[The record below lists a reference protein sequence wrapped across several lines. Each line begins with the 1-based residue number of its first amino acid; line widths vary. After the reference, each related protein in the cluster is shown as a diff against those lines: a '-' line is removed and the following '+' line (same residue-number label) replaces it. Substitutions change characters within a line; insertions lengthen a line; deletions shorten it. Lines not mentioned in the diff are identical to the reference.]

1 MKKILGLDLGTASI
15 GWALVSEAEN
25 EKERSKIEKLGVRII
40 HYGDN
45 LKVVDRKSNKLT
57 EPRDPVSDFAG
68 GKGLSSNAGRTQKR
82 GARRN
87 LKRYQIRRAELIRIL
102 KENNF
107 LQDNSL
113 LSENGSGTTFHTLAI
128 RAKATKQQ
136 ITKEEFAK
144 VLLMLNK
151 KRGYKSS
158 RKAKQD
164 DDGTS
169 VNGMEV
175 AIHLYENE
183 LTPGQ
188 YTYTLLKSNEKD
200 IPDYY
205 RSDLQSEFDRIWI
218 FQSKFYPNLL
228 TEELYK
234 DVFGKSKGQT
244 WSILSKALK
253 LESIKQSGKPA
264 EIKLERYLWRN
275 LAVEKEMELEKLS
288 VVFQEINSQINS
300 SSGYLGAISDRSK
313 ELYFKK
319 ITVGEYL
326 FNQIKQNPHTRLKNQ
341 VFYRQD
347 YLDEFNIIWEKQKEF
362 YPELTEQLKSL
373 IRDVVIFYQR
383 RLRSQKHLIS
393 ECRFENHHKVI
404 PKSSPLFQ
412 EFKIW
417 SILNNLELRNIET
430 GERFSL
436 ELENKELLFNE
447 LNIKPKLSSEDI
459 LKLLVNNY
467 KQYEL
472 NYKELEG
479 NRTNAALYDAYFK
492 MFFSED
498 ELSYMQKKSASDINE
513 IISSRFLELGIE
525 TGILFLDYT
534 LEKDDFDKQP
544 LLQLWHLLYSFD
556 GDNSRTGDEK
566 LIQKLTSKFG
576 FSIEN
581 AQIMAKIN
589 FINDYGS
596 LSSKAIRKVMPYL
609 SQGQRYDE
617 ACYLAKYNHSYSLT
631 KEELSNRTLQGRLEL
646 LSKNSL
652 RNPMV
657 EKILNQMVHVV
668 NGIIDDKTLGRPDEI
683 RLELARELKYSAD
696 ERRKMTEGIAKATKE
711 HEEYRKV
718 LENEFGIS
726 KVTRNDL
733 IRYKLWLELEPNGYK
748 TLYTNTYIPKEK
760 LFSKEFDIEHIIPK
774 ARLFDDSFSNKTLAK
789 REINLAKKD
798 ETAYDFLS
806 NYLNKE
812 EFEQYL
818 SRINLLY
825 KNKQISKAKYNKLKM
840 KGDEL
845 PEDFIERDLRNTQ
858 YIAKKANEMLEQVVR
873 TVNTTTGSITD
884 RLRQDWDL
892 VNIMQEINLHKY
904 EKLGLVK
911 LVQGKDGRIEKQI
924 QDWSKRNDHRHHA
937 VDALAVAFT
946 THSHVQYLNN
956 LNARKDSS
964 NKKHA
969 SIIGIEQKY
978 LYRNE
983 KGKLLFKPPMP
994 INVFRE
1000 EAKRQIENIL
1010 ISFKASNKVVTRNMN
1025 KIKIKGKDNYKTQIT
1040 LTPRGQL
1047 HKESFYGS
1055 IKRYANYR

>member
-1 MKKILGLDLGTASI
+1 
-15 GWALVSEAEN
+15 
-25 EKERSKIEKLGVRII
+25 
-40 HYGDN
+40 
-45 LKVVDRKSNKLT
+45 
-57 EPRDPVSDFAG
+57 
-68 GKGLSSNAGRTQKR
+68 
-82 GARRN
+82 
-87 LKRYQIRRAELIRIL
+87 
-102 KENNF
+102 
-107 LQDNSL
+107 
-113 LSENGSGTTFHTLAI
+113 
-128 RAKATKQQ
+128 
-136 ITKEEFAK
+136 
-144 VLLMLNK
+144 
-151 KRGYKSS
+151 
-158 RKAKQD
+158 
-164 DDGTS
+164 
-169 VNGMEV
+169 
-175 AIHLYENE
+175 
-183 LTPGQ
+183 
-188 YTYTLLKSNEKD
+188 
-200 IPDYY
+200 
-205 RSDLQSEFDRIWI
+205 
-218 FQSKFYPNLL
+218 
-228 TEELYK
+228 
-234 DVFGKSKGQT
+234 
-244 WSILSKALK
+244 
-253 LESIKQSGKPA
+253 
-264 EIKLERYLWRN
+264 
-275 LAVEKEMELEKLS
+275 
-288 VVFQEINSQINS
+288 
-300 SSGYLGAISDRSK
+300 
-313 ELYFKK
+313 
-319 ITVGEYL
+319 
-326 FNQIKQNPHTRLKNQ
+326 
-341 VFYRQD
+341 
-347 YLDEFNIIWEKQKEF
+347 
-362 YPELTEQLKSL
+362 
-373 IRDVVIFYQR
+373 
-383 RLRSQKHLIS
+383 
-393 ECRFENHHKVI
+393 
-404 PKSSPLFQ
+404 
-412 EFKIW
+412 
-417 SILNNLELRNIET
+417 
-430 GERFSL
+430 
-436 ELENKELLFNE
+436 
-447 LNIKPKLSSEDI
+447 
-459 LKLLVNNY
+459 
-467 KQYEL
+467 
-472 NYKELEG
+472 
-479 NRTNAALYDAYFK
+479 
-492 MFFSED
+492 
-498 ELSYMQKKSASDINE
+498 
-513 IISSRFLELGIE
+513 
-525 TGILFLDYT
+525 LDYT
-534 LEKDDFDKQP
+534 LEKDDFDKQH
-544 LLQLWHLLYSFD
+544 LLQLWHLLYSFE

-596 LSSKAIRKVMPYL
+596 LSSKAIRKIMPYL

-1055 IKRYANYR
+1055 IKRYETKDEKINASFTVDKIKQVAKLSYRIALLNRLTEFGNDPKLAFSGKNALAKNPIYLDKAKTLLVPEKVKLVWMEPSFTIRKEITPELKIDKVLDKKVKHILEERLKEYNGNAKAAFSNINENPIWLNKEKGIAIKRVKITGVSNAIALHDKRNHLGEVMLDESGNPISTDFVSTGNNHHVAVYQDSDGNLFEEVVSFFEAVIRANNHLPIIDKNKENLDFLFSMKQNEYFVFPSKEFNPEEIDLLSQDNYALISKHLFRVQKLSTKNYLFVHHLETKSVDGETLKTKKELSGITFHFIHTPSKLSGIVKVQINHLGKIFHVGEI